1 MFNCIGTPMGTTLME
16 QEGNQIDLLGR
27 VEVNRWRQFVTVQIK
42 PEDVRIP
49 NKKMPSNVFGE
60 NV

>member
-1 MFNCIGTPMGTTLME
+1 ME